1 MGGGVKSE
9 NIQLLIFNIYIEF
22 LGHFDHFYV
31 HTKLPKKSG
40 AGWLG
45 VQKAFFWASLM
56 QRGHQM

>member
-31 HTKLPKKSG
+31 HTKLPKKAALG
-40 AGWLG
+40 GW
-45 VQKAFFWASLM
+45 VSKKHFFGLA
-56 QRGHQM
+56 